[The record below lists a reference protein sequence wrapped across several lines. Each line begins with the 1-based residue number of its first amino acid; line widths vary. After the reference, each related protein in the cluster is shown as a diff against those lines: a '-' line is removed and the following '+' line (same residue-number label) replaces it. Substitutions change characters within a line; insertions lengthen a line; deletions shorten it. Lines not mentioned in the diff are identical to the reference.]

1 MGYYDFKTNSVSGQS
16 ALYLGTF
23 TSGTA
28 IDVSSK
34 YSKYGSLTAD
44 NFAVVPTG
52 GSATTSHSTNIV
64 IPGTHADPS
73 VKVTGSGTSTYTFN
87 KTYNASTGTL
97 TITNTVSDHTTGTI
111 RDQATSRSYNYD
123 KSSSTNLS
131 AKVYLLPS
139 IQDVS

>member
-1 MGYYDFKTNSVSGQS
+1 MGYYDFKTNSVAGQS

-23 TSGTA
+23 TSGA
-28 IDVSSK
+28 EIDVSAK

-52 GSATTSHSTNIV
+52 GSTSASYQVTHV
-64 IPGTHADPS
+64 IQGDTQMAVQGT
-73 VKVTGSGTSTYTFN
+73 GTATYTFS
-87 KTYNASTGTL
+87 KSYNSSTGKL
-97 TITNTVSDHTTGTI
+97 TITNTVGEVENGKL
-111 RDQATSRSYNYD
+111 YNPVG
-123 KSSSTNLS
+123 STNFPYYKSNTTSLS